1 VDSVKEVCAMTEIQN
16 TSLPVDGRTLL
27 QVLTWLHAAGIEFVV
42 DQMPYDEL
50 SIDPSE
56 VMEYLANPE
65 TFLAE
70 ARGVSMEEYRA
81 WQAAEGAIQCHAQ
94 TKSGSRCRNM
104 IAESDHYLTPQ
115 MWAHLQAQ
123 QPTCRVHSS
132 KVATTM
138 KLMSDKN
145 P

>member
-1 VDSVKEVCAMTEIQN
+1 MTEIQN
-16 TSLPVDGRTLL
+16 TPLPVDERTLL
-27 QVLTWLHAAGIEFVV
+27 RVLTWLHAGWHRGK
-42 DQMPYDEL
+42 PYHL
-50 SIDPSE
+50 PLYLPPSSFS
-56 VMEYLANPE
+56 M
-65 TFLAE
+65 
-70 ARGVSMEEYRA
+70 GVSMEDYRA
-81 WQAAEGAIQCHAQ
+81 WRAAEGAIQCYAQ

-104 IAESDHYLTPQ
+104 IAESDHYLTPR
-115 MWAHLQAQ
+115 MWANLQAQ

>member
-1 VDSVKEVCAMTEIQN
+1 MTEIQN
-16 TSLPVDGRTLL
+16 TSLPVDESTLL
-27 QVLTWLHAAGIEFVV
+27 RVLIWLHAAGIEFVV
-42 DQMPYDEL
+42 DQTPYNEWSL
-50 SIDPSE
+50 NPSK

-65 TFLAE
+65 AFLAE
-70 ARGVSMEEYRA
+70 AMGVSMEDYRA
-81 WQAAEGAIQCHAQ
+81 WQAAEGAIQCYAQ

-104 IAESDHYLTPQ
+104 IAESDHYLTPR
-115 MWAHLQAQ
+115 MWANLQAQ